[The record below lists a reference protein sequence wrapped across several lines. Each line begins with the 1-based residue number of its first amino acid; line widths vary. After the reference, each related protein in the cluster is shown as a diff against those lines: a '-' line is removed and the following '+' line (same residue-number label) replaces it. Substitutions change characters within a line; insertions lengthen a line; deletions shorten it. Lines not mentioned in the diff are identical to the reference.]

1 MVEVASNFHCKI
13 IARMA
18 RVLTYICLCK
28 DEHNRVNDG
37 LDFDRLGTHR
47 LLFNT
52 RHLLIVCLE
61 LNIEAKSEVDFFGDH
76 FTKSQNVVGCFPD
89 NNN

>member
-1 MVEVASNFHCKI
+1 MVEAASNFNCKS

-18 RVLTYICLCK
+18 RVLTHIRLCK

-76 FTKSQNVVGCFPD
+76 FTKS
-89 NNN
+89 